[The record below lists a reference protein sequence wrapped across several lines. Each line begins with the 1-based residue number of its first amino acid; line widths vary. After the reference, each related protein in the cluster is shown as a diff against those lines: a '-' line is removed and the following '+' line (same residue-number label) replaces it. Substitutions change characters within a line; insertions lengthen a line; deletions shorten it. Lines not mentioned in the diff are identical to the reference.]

1 MCVCYTAALRRHDST
16 TLALRSWQID
26 FTVVAWA
33 GESLQAGE
41 TREAF
46 QGGNLLAA
54 L

>member
-1 MCVCYTAALRRHDST
+1 MISTA
-16 TLALRSWQID
+16 LALRSWQID

-33 GESLQAGE
+33 GE
-41 TREAF
+41 TRVAF